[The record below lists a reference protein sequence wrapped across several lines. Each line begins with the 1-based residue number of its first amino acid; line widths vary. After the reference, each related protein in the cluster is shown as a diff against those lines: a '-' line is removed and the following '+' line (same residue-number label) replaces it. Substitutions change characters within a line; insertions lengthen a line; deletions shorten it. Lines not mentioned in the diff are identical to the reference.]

1 MNKMSRLARE
11 ELRHFE
17 QVLSL
22 MRKRD
27 IDYIQVTASRYAGG
41 LHALVRKRD
50 PGRLAD
56 TLLLGALIEARSC
69 ERFAALAPHLDAEL
83 SKFYF
88 SLLKSESRHF
98 LDYLT
103 LAKSIASVDEIDERL
118 GLFRDREKELI
129 EGEDQELRFHSGVPA
144 AA

>member
-1 MNKMSRLARE
+1 
-11 ELRHFE
+11 
-17 QVLSL
+17 
-22 MRKRD
+22 
-27 IDYIQVTASRYAGG
+27 
-41 LHALVRKRD
+41 VRKRD
-50 PGRLAD
+50 PERLVD

-69 ERFAALAPHLDAEL
+69 ERFAAIAPHLDAEL

-103 LAKSIASVDEIDERL
+103 LAKSIASVDEVDERL
-118 GLFRDREKELI
+118 GLLRDCEKELI
-129 EGEDQELRFHSGVPA
+129 ESEDQELRFHSGVPA